1 MRRGLEGLGAVDGFV
16 AVGAGVGLG
25 RCGFWLIGLYS
36 EFPMFLDVDV
46 FAGDGRMSFFPGG
59 FENLKL
65 LGVVV
70 FSEVAFVV
78 AFDFGYSFELLDD
91 FLVVAATLGSG
102 AVMKVLFKSLKNLAD
117 SELMKEYFLLCL
129 EENIS

>member
-1 MRRGLEGLGAVDGFV
+1 
-16 AVGAGVGLG
+16 
-25 RCGFWLIGLYS
+25 
-36 EFPMFLDVDV
+36 MFLDVDV

-129 EENIS
+129 EENISW